1 MNVRLRERWDELRG
15 SYWFVPTLMII
26 GAALLWAALGAADQA
41 LYEAGVARLPW
52 LYYDTIEAART
63 LMFAVAG
70 AMIGIIG
77 VVFSITTVP
86 LTIAASQFGPRL
98 LRMFL
103 RDTGTQVVLGTFTAT
118 FIFCMLVL
126 LRLRDETTA
135 SLPQLALSVG
145 LALALLSL
153 GLLVY
158 FINHIAVSMQAPNV
172 VAAVSDELQAAIQTT
187 FPLAAA
193 PAAPAP
199 PFVPPAAPAL
209 TVLARR
215 SGYIQARDDNQLF
228 QLAEAHD
235 LTIQLLREPGA
246 FVTAGAPLARVWPS
260 AAPISAGQAI
270 NSAFVLEAQRTL
282 VQDIEF
288 GINELVE
295 VALRALSP
303 AINDPFTAMTCTDWL
318 GAALCQLAM
327 RQLHAPCRC
336 SGNGTV
342 RLASAPL
349 TFGQATDAAFSQI
362 REYGRGSAS
371 VTLHLLTTIAV
382 VAECARSA
390 EQRAHLLRHVHLIG
404 QGSRDGLPEAATRAA
419 VAQRCAEVAATLEA
433 LPAG

>member
-15 SYWFVPTLMII
+15 SYWFVPTVMIV
-26 GAALLWAALGAADQA
+26 GATLLWGALGAADQA
-41 LYEAGVARLPW
+41 LFTAGVQRLPW
-52 LYYDTIEAART
+52 LYYDTIDSART

-135 SLPQLALSVG
+135 SLPQLSLSVG
-145 LALALLSL
+145 LLLALLSL
-153 GLLVY
+153 GMLVY

-172 VAAVSDELQAAIQTT
+172 VAAVSDELQGAIKAT
-187 FPLAAA
+187 FPLATT
-193 PAAPAP
+193 PVAPAP
-199 PFVPPAAPAL
+199 PFAPPATPAL
-209 TVLARR
+209 TVLAKRN
-215 SGYIQARDDNQLF
+215 GYIQARDDEQLF
-228 QLAEAHD
+228 QLAETHN
-235 LTIQLLREPGA
+235 LTVQLLREPGA
-246 FVTAGAPLARVWPS
+246 FVTAGAPLARVWPFATPLDLS
-260 AAPISAGQAI
+260 EEI
-270 NSAFVLEAQRTL
+270 NGAFVLEAQRTL

-303 AINDPFTAMTCTDWL
+303 AINDPFTAITCTDWL

-327 RQLHAPCRC
+327 RHLPAPCRC
-336 SGNGTV
+336 SGDGTV
-342 RLASAPL
+342 RLASMPL
-349 TFGQATDAAFSQI
+349 TFGQATDAAFNQI

-371 VTLHLLTTIAV
+371 VTLHLLNTIAV
-382 VAECARSA
+382 VATCAHSA
-390 EQRAHLLRHVHLIG
+390 EQRAHLLRHAELIE
-404 QGSRDGLPEAATRAA
+404 QGSRDGLPEAASRGL
-419 VAQRCAEVAATLEA
+419 VAQRFAEIAAMLA
-433 LPAG
+433 AQ